1 MCACSSFNSLWRPRL
16 NDNLWNFV
24 AQRRMMSHFV
34 VAGDAVVDGGDR
46 RHARA
51 PAAGQQRYHQLA
63 HFVGIS
69 PLTMTDF

>member
-1 MCACSSFNSLWRPRL
+1 
-16 NDNLWNFV
+16 
-24 AQRRMMSHFV
+24 MMSHFV

-51 PAAGQQRYHQLA
+51 PTAGQQRYHQLA

-69 PLTMTDF
+69 QSFDDDRLLITALSRVINL

>member
-1 MCACSSFNSLWRPRL
+1 
-16 NDNLWNFV
+16 
-24 AQRRMMSHFV
+24 MMSHFV

-63 HFVGIS
+63 HPVSIS